1 MIVENLL
8 TFQIDNQLLS
18 ANKWQL
24 LSCQAEPWDDDMN
37 PLAGLSPADLPA
49 GVSAT
54 QRPALKIE
62 FDVTPRNYYYSFD
75 VSFTFLLL
83 LQILEYFVVIVNVN
97 LDNSRILKNLILRKS
112 RSEIPICRVV
122 NVLEGCMQS

>member
-1 MIVENLL
+1 MWKVRVRPIKFSNIKHKWDEVSKKYIYNLEWLLENRLA
-8 TFQIDNQLLS
+8 FQIDNQLLS

-37 PLAGLSPADLPA
+37 PLAGLSPAELPA

-75 VSFTFLLL
+75 VSFF
-83 LQILEYFVVIVNVN
+83 FFF
-97 LDNSRILKNLILRKS
+97 KF
-112 RSEIPICRVV
+112 
-122 NVLEGCMQS
+122 